1 MAALWLGGIR
11 AVAQFGKLLV
21 EQLDRSLT
29 LFEQIVDERLLTI
42 DQCLLVGRDFLDVV
56 LFSAFFRHGGFA
68 GRL

>member
-21 EQLDRSLT
+21 ERLDRSLT

-42 DQCLLVGRDFLDVV
+42 DQ
-56 LFSAFFRHGGFA
+56 
-68 GRL
+68 